1 MNLSVIIPCYNER
14 STIESVLKAVRFHA
28 ALAEIIVVDDFSID
42 GTREWLELNQ
52 DIYNFRLFMQ
62 EKNSGKGAALQ
73 MGFSKATQDIVI
85 IQDADLEYD
94 PADYQKLVQPI
105 LDNIADVVYGSRFK
119 YKQDKKNFYFLNYW
133 ANKFL
138 TYLSNFFNKLNL
150 TDMETCYKVFR
161 REVVQSLNLREKRFG
176 IEPEITAKIAKKK
189 LRIFEV
195 AISYQG
201 RRFNEGKKIGFKD
214 GVWAIFCIVCYAFF
228 D

>member
-1 MNLSVIIPCYNER
+1 MLLSVLIPAYNEVNN
-14 STIESVLKAVRFHA
+14 IQDILKKILDVSIPK
-28 ALAEIIVVDDFSID
+28 EIIVVDDGSTD
-42 GTREWLELNQ
+42 GTRKLLENLKS
-52 DIYNFRLFMQ
+52 DIIKVVFH
-62 EKNSGKGAALQ
+62 EKNQGKGQAIRTAIEHST
-73 MGFSKATQDIVI
+73 GDIII

-94 PADYQKLVQPI
+94 PADYQKLIRPI
-105 LDNIADVVYGSRFK
+105 LDNKADVVYGSRFK
-119 YKQDKKNFYFLNYW
+119 DNLGLKNFYFSNYW

-138 TYLSNFFNKLNL
+138 TLLSNLFNQLNL

-161 REVVQSLNLREKRFG
+161 RDVIQELKLREQRFG

-201 RRFNEGKKIGFKD
+201 RRFSQGKKIGFKD
-214 GVWAIFCIVCYAFF
+214 GVWAIFCIVRYAFI

>member
-14 STIESVLKAVRFHA
+14 STIESLLKAVRFHA
-28 ALAEIIVVDDFSID
+28 PLAEVIVVDDFSTD
-42 GTREWLELNQ
+42 GTREWLVLNQ
-52 DIYNFRLFMQ
+52 EMYAIKLFKHA
-62 EKNSGKGAALQ
+62 KNSGKGAALQ
-73 MGFSKATQDIVI
+73 LGFSRATQDIVI

-94 PADYQKLVQPI
+94 PADYQKLIRPI
-105 LDNIADVVYGSRFK
+105 LDNKADVVYGSRFK
-119 YKQDKKNFYFLNYW
+119 DNLGLKNFYFSNYW

-138 TYLSNFFNKLNL
+138 TLLSNLFNQLNL

-161 REVVQSLNLREKRFG
+161 RDVIQELKLREQRFG

-201 RRFNEGKKIGFKD
+201 RRFSQGKKIGFKD
-214 GVWAIFCIVCYAFF
+214 GVWAIFCIVRYAFI